1 MKTNRPYN
9 WLLTG
14 NLFDHTTTYK
24 PAQTKKPK
32 AAHHEPPAGEYRP
45 PFDPA
50 HHSCPAVIPAGH
62 VTALRL
68 KLWASARTP
77 GLPMSAMA
85 VLVQLQPH
93 LPDCASQILHDQ
105 LTQVCSIHELGSRS
119 NPRQVTLQPGRNLLH
134 RLAFGRITELDM
146 QSFSQNATL
155 CLRVR
160 PIARHK

>member
-32 AAHHEPPAGEYRP
+32 AAHHEPQAGEYRP

-50 HHSCPAVIPAGH
+50 RHSCPAVIPAGH

-77 GLPMSAMA
+77 GLPMSAIA

-105 LTQVCSIHELGSRS
+105 LTQVCSIHAF
-119 NPRQVTLQPGRNLLH
+119 QPPHNRNLGPVQTPSKSLSS
-134 RLAFGRITELDM
+134 LAGTFCTDWPLVAS
-146 QSFSQNATL
+146 QSWTCKVSVKT
-155 CLRVR
+155 R
-160 PIARHK
+160 PSV